1 MEEIWKDIPGYEGLY
16 QVSNYGKIK
25 SLGRKTKIPYSER
38 IEKEKIL
45 KLSKGKDGYLYFDL
59 CKNSKIKRKA
69 VHIIEAE
76 VFLNKNNFKY
86 KKNEDISNI
95 DYNELQVNHIDEN
108 KTNNYIDNL
117 EWCTRKYNCSYGTR
131 NERVNEKRM
140 RPIIQYDLDNN
151 YIKSFSNISE
161 GAKSINRSPGS
172 IYKCLIGKTK
182 QSGGYKWSFDLSK
195 GKVRTLM
202 FKMKEGSKN
211 E

>member
-1 MEEIWKDIPGYEGLY
+1 MEEIWKDVVGYEGLY
-16 QVSNYGKIK
+16 QVSNLGRIK
-25 SLGRKTKIPYSER
+25 SLCRITKIPNAKR

-95 DYNELQVNHIDEN
+95 DYNELQVNHKDED
-108 KTNNYIDNL
+108 KTNNILSNL

-131 NERVNEKRM
+131 NERTKIHKEK
-140 RPIIQYDLDNN
+140 PIEQYDLKGN
-151 YIKSFSNISE
+151 YIKTFRSLTEASKIVDRDK
-161 GAKSINRSPGS
+161 KSIRC
-172 IYKCLIGKTK
+172 CLIGKSK
-182 QSGGYKWSFDLSK
+182 QSGGYIWKYPRELK
-195 GKVRTLM
+195 R
-202 FKMKEGSKN
+202 E
-211 E
+211 